1 VQELRPNFYGV
12 LERDGEQ
19 ERRGYLSTLRR
30 RQQRSTEQCHATS
43 AELVSRSQ
51 GAPFLMTRESTVAT
65 PLPTIEEIKNAQDS
79 VYAVMPPTP
88 QIVWPLLCERL
99 GAEVWVK
106 HENHTP
112 IGAFK
117 ARTAVVYAA
126 EVFRGS
132 KDIRG
137 LVTATRGNHGQSVA
151 LAARR
156 FNVPAHIVVPQGNSA
171 EKNAAMRAQGANLI
185 EFGSDYQDSK
195 EHAQKL
201 ADENGWHFVP
211 SYHRDIVKG
220 VATYWLEFFSAVAD
234 LDVVYVP
241 IGQGSGI
248 CSCCAVRNGM
258 NLRTRIMGVVA
269 EGAPA
274 YALSFEAG
282 RKIAAPVT
290 TLLGDGMACRLPDD
304 ASLEV
309 VLGNVDR
316 VVRVSEE
323 EMRQAMKIYFTDT
336 HNVVEG
342 AGAAG
347 LAAALK
353 EKHALRGKRLGLV
366 ATGGNVDHDV
376 FARVLLD

>member
-1 VQELRPNFYGV
+1 MMKMNESAV
-12 LERDGEQ
+12 
-19 ERRGYLSTLRR
+19 
-30 RQQRSTEQCHATS
+30 ATS
-43 AELVSRSQ
+43 S
-51 GAPFLMTRESTVAT
+51 PAT
-65 PLPTIEEIKNAQDS
+65 SLPTIDEIKAAQQL

-117 ARTAVVYAA
+117 ARTAIVYAA
-126 EVFRGS
+126 ELFDGS
-132 KDIRG
+132 NNTRSNNTGSNNVQG

-156 FNVPAHIVVPQGNSA
+156 FKVSAHIVVPRGNSP
-171 EKNAAMRAQGANLI
+171 EKNAAMRAQGADLI
-185 EFGSDYQDSK
+185 EFGGDFQESK

-201 ADENGWHFVP
+201 AAQHGWHFVP
-211 SYHRDIVKG
+211 SYHYNIVKG

-234 LDVVYVP
+234 VDVVYVP

-248 CSCCAVRNGM
+248 CSCSAVRNGL
-258 NLRTRIMGVVA
+258 NLKTRIVGVVP

-290 TLLGDGMACRLPDD
+290 TLLGDGMACRVPDD

-309 VLGNVDR
+309 VLENVDR
-316 VVRVSEE
+316 VLQVSEE
-323 EMRQAMKIYFTDT
+323 EIAQAMKIYFTDT

-353 EKHALRGKRLGLV
+353 EKQTLRGKRVGLV
-366 ATGGNVDHDV
+366 VTGGNVDHDV
-376 FARVLLD
+376 FARVLQD

>member
-1 VQELRPNFYGV
+1 MIQESLV
-12 LERDGEQ
+12 
-19 ERRGYLSTLRR
+19 
-30 RQQRSTEQCHATS
+30 ATS
-43 AELVSRSQ
+43 
-51 GAPFLMTRESTVAT
+51 
-65 PLPTIEEIKNAQDS
+65 LPTIPEIKDAQRL

-117 ARTAVVYAA
+117 ARTAIVYAA
-126 EVFRGS
+126 ELFRGS
-132 KDIRG
+132 SQVKG

-156 FNVPAHIVVPQGNSA
+156 FKVPAHVVVPQGNSA
-171 EKNAAMRAQGANLI
+171 EKNTAMRAQGADLI
-185 EFGSDYQDSK
+185 EFGSDFQESK
-195 EHAQKL
+195 EHAQRL
-201 ADENGWHFVP
+201 ASENGWHFVP
-211 SYHRDIVKG
+211 SYHRNIVKG

-234 LDVVYVP
+234 LDMVYVP

-248 CSCCAVRNGM
+248 CSCSAVRNGL
-258 NLRTRIMGVVA
+258 NLKTKIVGVVP

-274 YALSFEAG
+274 YALSFAAG
-282 RKIAAPVT
+282 HKVAAPVT
-290 TLLGDGMACRLPDD
+290 TLLGDGMACRVPDD

-309 VLGNVDR
+309 ILENVDR
-316 VVRVSEE
+316 VLQVSEE
-323 EMRQAMKIYFTDT
+323 EMAHAMKIYFTDT

-347 LAAALK
+347 LAAALR
-353 EKHALRGKRLGLV
+353 EKDALRGKKVGLV
-366 ATGGNVDHDV
+366 VTGGNVDHDI
-376 FARVLLD
+376 FARVLMDSSSEKS

>member
-1 VQELRPNFYGV
+1 MAKRARGLGFCQVANH
-12 LERDGEQ
+12 LEPTRTKSGSSAKRRDCI
-19 ERRGYLSTLRR
+19 SM
-30 RQQRSTEQCHATS
+30 TS
-43 AELVSRSQ
+43 ESLVAR
-51 GAPFLMTRESTVAT
+51 
-65 PLPTIEEIKNAQDS
+65 PLPTIEEIREAQRL

-88 QIVWPLLCERL
+88 QIVWPLLCQRL
-99 GAEVWVK
+99 GVEVWVK

-126 EVFRGS
+126 ELFRRS
-132 KDIRG
+132 KQYQRLG
-137 LVTATRGNHGQSVA
+137 HSHSRQSRPVGGA
-151 LAARR
+151 GRER
-156 FNVPAHIVVPQGNSA
+156 FKVPVHIVVPRGNSA
-171 EKNAAMRAQGANLI
+171 EKNAAMRAQGGDLI
-185 EFGSDYQDSK
+185 EFGSDFQESK

-201 ADENGWHFVP
+201 AGERGWHLVP
-211 SYHRDIVKG
+211 SYHCDIIKG

-234 LDVVYVP
+234 LDIVYVP

-248 CSCCAVRNGM
+248 CSCSAVRNGM
-258 NLRTRIMGVVA
+258 NLKTRIVGVVA

-282 RKIAAPVT
+282 HKVAAPVT
-290 TLLGDGMACRLPDD
+290 TLLADGMACRVPDD

-309 VLGNVDR
+309 VLQNVDR
-316 VVRVSEE
+316 VLRVTEQE
-323 EMRQAMKIYFTDT
+323 IGQAMKIYFTDA

-347 LAAALK
+347 LAAALR
-353 EKHALRGKRLGLV
+353 ESDTLRGKRVGLV

-376 FARVLLD
+376 FAKVLQE

>member
-1 VQELRPNFYGV
+1 MTKDAPV
-12 LERDGEQ
+12 
-19 ERRGYLSTLRR
+19 
-30 RQQRSTEQCHATS
+30 
-43 AELVSRSQ
+43 VS
-51 GAPFLMTRESTVAT
+51 
-65 PLPTIEEIKNAQDS
+65 PLPTIDEIRDAQS
-79 VYAVMPPTP
+79 LVYPVMPPTP
-88 QIVWPLLCERL
+88 QIVWPLLCQRL
-99 GAEVWVK
+99 GTEVWVK

-117 ARTAVVYAA
+117 ARTAVVYTA
-126 EVFRGS
+126 ELFRRS
-132 KDIRG
+132 NAIRG

-156 FNVPAHIVVPQGNSA
+156 FNVTAHIVVPYGNSP
-171 EKNAAMRAQGANLI
+171 EKNAAMRAQGADLI
-185 EFGSDYQDSK
+185 EFGNDFQESK
-195 EHAQKL
+195 EHAQAL
-201 ADENGWHFVP
+201 AESNGWHFVP

-220 VATYWLEFFSAVAD
+220 VATYWLEFFSAVPN

-258 NLRTRIMGVVA
+258 QLPTKIVGVVP

-274 YALSFEAG
+274 YALSFKAG
-282 RKIAAPVT
+282 RKVAAPVT
-290 TLLGDGMACRLPDD
+290 TLLGDGMACRIPDD

-309 VLGNVDR
+309 VLQNVDR
-316 VVRVSEE
+316 VVCVSEE
-323 EMRQAMKIYFTDT
+323 EMRQSMKHYFTDT

-353 EKHALRGKRLGLV
+353 EKYLLHGKRVGLV
-366 ATGGNVDHDV
+366 ATGGNVDCDV
-376 FARVLLD
+376 FARVLA

>member
-1 VQELRPNFYGV
+1 M
-12 LERDGEQ
+12 
-19 ERRGYLSTLRR
+19 
-30 RQQRSTEQCHATS
+30 TS
-43 AELVSRSQ
+43 ESLVAR
-51 GAPFLMTRESTVAT
+51 
-65 PLPTIEEIKNAQDS
+65 PLPTIEEIREAQLL

-88 QIVWPLLCERL
+88 QIVWPLLCQRL
-99 GAEVWVK
+99 GVEVWVK

-126 EVFRGS
+126 ELFRRS
-132 KDIRG
+132 NNIKG

-156 FNVPAHIVVPQGNSA
+156 FKVPVHIVVPRGNSA
-171 EKNAAMRAQGANLI
+171 EKNAAMRAQGGNLI
-185 EFGSDYQDSK
+185 EFGSDFQESK
-195 EHAQKL
+195 EHAQTL
-201 ADENGWHFVP
+201 AAERGWHFVP

-234 LDVVYVP
+234 LDIVYVP

-248 CSCCAVRNGM
+248 CSCSAVRNGM
-258 NLRTRIMGVVA
+258 NLKTRIVGVVA

-274 YALSFEAG
+274 YALSFDAG
-282 RKIAAPVT
+282 HKVAAPVT
-290 TLLGDGMACRLPDD
+290 TILGDGMACRVPDD

-309 VLGNVDR
+309 VLHNVDR
-316 VVRVSEE
+316 VLRVSEQE
-323 EMRQAMKIYFTDT
+323 IGQAMKIYFTDT

-347 LAAALK
+347 LAAALR
-353 EKHALRGKRLGLV
+353 ERDALRGKRVGLV

-376 FARVLLD
+376 FAKVLQD